1 MTSGDPWL
9 GFLGRVHRFCA
20 RPTGGLSNGS
30 TQLFSSFEGPAD
42 VALTLLECG
51 CASTYPKGSRSYRG
65 LFFPLEIVVC
75 FPGWERGCFL
85 HLCMGFG
92 QQKSRHQVCKGP
104 GRSSVTPDQSCRL
117 AWPFCAAHLLGHLS
131 TSHSG
136 FSAGAPAQENLSRLS
151 WGNL

>member
-1 MTSGDPWL
+1 MAGLL
-9 GFLGRVHRFCA
+9 GQNSSLLCQ
-20 RPTGGLSNGS
+20 PTGGRSNGS

-42 VALTLLECG
+42 VALTLLERG
-51 CASTYPKGSRSYRG
+51 GASTYLKGSRSYRG

-92 QQKSRHQVCKGP
+92 QQKSRHQACKGL

-131 TSHSG
+131 TLHSG